1 MYRFMW
7 LSNKILFICSSCT
20 LILITKK
27 KDLWMLDHIKYGQ
40 ISSICMLWL
49 VNQRSVSDYTLLF
62 LNLQLCNSI
71 GMTPANYMTIKT
83 CIIKVGQRLRDRVYY
98 GSLLHE
104 SIFRTVSFFS
114 FPQRKIFF
122 YIFDCCVVG
131 LLTASSRYTSKD
143 PLPQWAG

>member
-1 MYRFMW
+1 MR

-27 KDLWMLDHIKYGQ
+27 KTCGCLIILHCKYGQ
-40 ISSICMLWL
+40 LSSICKLWL

-83 CIIKVGQRLRDRVYY
+83 CIIKVGQRPRDRVYY

-131 LLTASSRYTSKD
+131 LPTASSRYTSKD